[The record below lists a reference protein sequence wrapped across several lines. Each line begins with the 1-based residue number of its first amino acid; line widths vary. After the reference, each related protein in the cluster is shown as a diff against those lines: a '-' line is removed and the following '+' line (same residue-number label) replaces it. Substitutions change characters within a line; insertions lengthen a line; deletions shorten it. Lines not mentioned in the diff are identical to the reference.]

1 MTKNIWELDLES
13 PSLDTIAKLLPSTVR
28 VDDWLKSATP
38 KVSGHHPYSKYS
50 VGASALSSEGLFRF
64 GANVE
69 DASFGGTIC
78 AERTSITRM
87 VSEGLLGGGKELIG
101 MALYTE
107 PKSTPCGHC
116 FSLMLELMPNSGSF
130 VIVSADST
138 STRVQVLD
146 IEALRS
152 LIWSRTNLTDLP
164 AQP

>member
-1 MTKNIWELDLES
+1 MR
-13 PSLDTIAKLLPSTVR
+13 SLWTEDKDNLPLSEISQHLPGVDVDAWISCAKTSVY
-28 VDDWLKSATP
+28 
-38 KVSGHHPYSKYS
+38 GHHPYSGYR
-50 VGASALSSEGLFRF
+50 VGAAGLSSEGHFRF
-64 GANVE
+64 GTNVE

-116 FSLMLELMPNSGSF
+116 FSMMLEFMPDSGTF
-130 VIVSADST
+130 AIVSLDQS
-138 STRVQVLD
+138 SSRLQVLN

-152 LIWSRTNLTDLP
+152 LIWSRKFIRT
-164 AQP
+164 